1 MVKKI
6 FFGLCIL
13 FCTACTS
20 EIARQKASEYLS
32 THPGKPV
39 TYPAGLDRP
48 AQEKTYVIPELAKPN
63 PQQKAAT
70 KAPESLVIPP
80 KLAGV
85 DISEDED
92 EDEEKK
98 AEDKAEE
105 VEPQEDEGG
114 FIDRAQD

>member
-20 EIARQKASEYLS
+20 EIVRQKASEYLR
-32 THPGKPV
+32 TEPGKPV
-39 TYPAGLDRP
+39 TYPAGVDKP
-48 AQEKTYVIPELAKPN
+48 VQEKTYAIPELPKLN
-63 PQQKAAT
+63 PQQKAAAE
-70 KAPESLVIPP
+70 APESLVVPP

-85 DISEDED
+85 DVSKD

-98 AEDKAEE
+98 AEDKAKE
-105 VEPQEDEGG
+105 VEPAEDEGG
-114 FIDRAQD
+114 FIERADH

>member
-13 FCTACTS
+13 CCTACTS
-20 EIARQKASEYLS
+20 EIARLKATEYLR
-32 THPGKPV
+32 TNPGKTV
-39 TYPAGLDRP
+39 TYPAGIDQP
-48 AQEKTYVIPELAKPN
+48 VQEKTYVIPELAKPN
-63 PQQKAAT
+63 PQQKAAV
-70 KAPESLVIPP
+70 KAPESLIIPP

-85 DISEDED
+85 DISEDE

-105 VEPQEDEGG
+105 VEPVEDEGG
-114 FIDRAQD
+114 FIDRADD

>member
-6 FFGLCIL
+6 FFGLYIL
-13 FCTACTS
+13 FCAACTS
-20 EIARQKASEYLS
+20 EIVRQKASEYLH

-39 TYPAGLDRP
+39 TYPAGLDQP

-63 PQQKAAT
+63 PQQKEAA

-85 DISEDED
+85 DVSVD
-92 EDEEKK
+92 EDEEEKQ

-105 VEPQEDEGG
+105 AEPQEDEGG

>member
-6 FFGLCIL
+6 LFGLCIL

-20 EIARQKASEYLS
+20 EIARQKAGEYLR
-32 THPGKPV
+32 TEPGEPV
-39 TYPAGLDRP
+39 TYPAGVDQP
-48 AQEKTYVIPELAKPN
+48 VQEKTYAIPELAKPN
-63 PQQKAAT
+63 PQQKAAAE
-70 KAPESLVIPP
+70 APESLVVPP

-85 DISEDED
+85 DFS

-105 VEPQEDEGG
+105 VEPVEDEGG
-114 FIDRAQD
+114 FIDRAED